1 MDTVMKAAGVGILAV
16 LLASVLKKESPAL
29 ALLVCVGAACAVLPA
44 VLREIGQVV
53 GAVNG
58 MADAAG
64 VSAAVTAAVWK
75 TTAISAVT
83 RFASAVCADGG
94 QASAA
99 AAVELA
105 GCAAAV
111 CAALPLMETVLEM
124 VGVLL

>member
-1 MDTVMKAAGVGILAV
+1 MDTVMKAAGVGVLAV
-16 LLASVLKKESPAL
+16 ILASVLKKESPAI

-44 VLREIGQVV
+44 VLRELGLVV
-53 GAVNG
+53 ETVNA
-58 MADAAG
+58 MAEAAG
-64 VSAAVTAAVWK
+64 VSSAVMAAIWK
-75 TTAISAVT
+75 TAAISAVT

-99 AAVELA
+99 TAVELC